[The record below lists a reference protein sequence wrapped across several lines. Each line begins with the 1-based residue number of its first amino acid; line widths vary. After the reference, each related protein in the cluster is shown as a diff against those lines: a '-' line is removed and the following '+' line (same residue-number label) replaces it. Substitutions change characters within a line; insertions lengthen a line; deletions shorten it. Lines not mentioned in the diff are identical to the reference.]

1 MSDKLATVTGFFDSG
16 AARVKFDGEEEE
28 SKKEYPF
35 MKHCIPE
42 EGDRV
47 YMREFAD
54 SYIIDGVVLF
64 ETAPQKL
71 DGSEGDWTVN
81 GTLKAK
87 NANIT
92 ESVTAKDLKGNLT
105 GDVTGNVKGNVN
117 GSLTGN
123 VTGNVKGN
131 LTGDVTGNV
140 KGNVTG
146 SVTGNVSGNLNGS
159 VNGSYINVSG
169 QIKGNTLTTVGSISG
184 GNLSVTG
191 NARCGSLS
199 CQGTANVGSLNSNG
213 KVSGSSISTGGSISA
228 SSLSIGGLKANS
240 YGVGFFGNSPTSR
253 SMVGTLGSTKD
264 PGQICNKLNELIRV
278 LKNYGLI

>member
-105 GDVTGNVKGNVN
+105 GD
-117 GSLTGN
+117 

>member
-87 NANIT
+87 NANIA

-105 GDVTGNVKGNVN
+105 GDVTGNVKGN
-117 GSLTGN
+117 LTGD

-169 QIKGNTLTTVGSISG
+169 QIKGNTLNTVGQISG
-184 GNLSVTG
+184 GYLSVTG

-199 CQGTANVGSLNSNG
+199 CQGTANVGSLSSNG
-213 KVSGSSISTGGSISA
+213 RISGSSISTGGSISA
-228 SSLSIGGLKANS
+228 NSLSIGGLKANS
-240 YGVGFFGNSPTSR
+240 YGVGFFGSSPTSR
-253 SMVGTLGSTKD
+253 STVNQLSSTKD
-264 PGQICNKLNELIRV
+264 PGQICNKLNDLIRV
-278 LKNYGLI
+278 LKNYGLV

>member
-1 MSDKLATVTGFFDSG
+1 MSDKLATVTGFFESG

-92 ESVTAKDLKGNLT
+92 ESVTAKE
-105 GDVTGNVKGNVN
+105 VKGN
-117 GSLTGN
+117 LTGN

-131 LTGDVTGNV
+131 LTGDVTGSL

-146 SVTGNVSGNLNGS
+146 DVTGNLKGNVTGNVNGDVNGTVRGS
-159 VNGSYINVSG
+159 VNGSSVTVSG
-169 QIKGNTLTTVGSISG
+169 TVRGGSVYSDGSITGSSLNVNGTAYCGNLSSQGSVRGSSANFSGSISGRSLEASGSISG
-184 GNLSVTG
+184 G
-191 NARCGSLS
+191 SLYI
-199 CQGTANVGSLNSNG
+199 GALRANNNG
-213 KVSGSSISTGGSISA
+213 
-228 SSLSIGGLKANS
+228 L
-240 YGVGFFGNSPTSR
+240 GFFGSSTTTRNRVSTMNSTDKASA
-253 SMVGTLGSTKD
+253 VCD
-264 PGQICNKLNELIRV
+264 KLNQLIRA
-278 LKNYGLI
+278 LNNYGLV

>member
-64 ETAPQKL
+64 ETAPQKS

-92 ESVTAKDLKGNLT
+92 ESVTAKDFKGNLTGNMTGNVKGNLT
-105 GDVTGNVKGNVN
+105 GD
-117 GSLTGN
+117 

-140 KGNVTG
+140 KGNL
-146 SVTGNVSGNLNGS
+146 TGNVNGNVKGNVTGS
-159 VNGSYINVSG
+159 VNGSYINVNG
-169 QIKGNTLTTVGSISG
+169 QIKGNTLNTVGSISG
-184 GNLSVTG
+184 GDLSVTG

-199 CQGTANVGSLNSNG
+199 CQGTANVGSLI
-213 KVSGSSISTGGSISA
+213 SGSSISTEGSISA
-228 SSLSIGGLKANS
+228 RSLSIGGLKANS
-240 YGVGFFGNSPTSR
+240 YGVGFFGSSPKSR
-253 SMVGTLGSTKD
+253 SNVNQLNSTKD
-264 PGQICNKLNELIRV
+264 AGQICDKLNDLIRV
-278 LKNYGLI
+278 LKSYGLV